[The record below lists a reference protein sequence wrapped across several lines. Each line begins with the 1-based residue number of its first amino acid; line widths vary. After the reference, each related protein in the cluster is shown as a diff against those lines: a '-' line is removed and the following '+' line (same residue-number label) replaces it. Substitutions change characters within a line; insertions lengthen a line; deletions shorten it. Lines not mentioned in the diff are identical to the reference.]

1 MILPV
6 ERKNR
11 NLLSLKR
18 GLCVLAIM
26 FLVFASCCP
35 AAATRDVKVALTEL
49 KPTLYTDDQGK
60 PAGFFVDLITDIA
73 RQEDWNVIWVRGSL
87 SESWGH
93 LASGEIDLLPGVAAT
108 PDRQNLYNFSHESA
122 LSVWSQVYARPGSG
136 INTILDLDGKRVA
149 TVKGALSGIAFQDYT
164 RKFGINVTM
173 LDRDTPAEIFSA
185 TASGQ
190 ADALVVYNTAGQ
202 ADAVAY
208 GLTATP
214 VMFNPT
220 QFGFAVQK
228 GTNKDL
234 LAAIDRYIAKGKNDP
249 SSTYSQAMQRWFGI
263 KTSPVIP
270 SWLVGG
276 LVMIAFIALL
286 FFGMS
291 FFLRREVR
299 RKTEELS
306 RQNEELQ
313 AEIASRKQAESE
325 LITKNEELQAAYEQL
340 SATGTELRTKYQE
353 LGRSEQ
359 ALMQARSKLS
369 LLNTLTFQ
377 DIQSGIFSLSGY
389 IQLARGLN
397 QTEAAQNCLEKGEG
411 ILNSLSESLAFAKN
425 YQNLGIRQPRWQN
438 VNYVL
443 LSALSHLDFS
453 RIRRTVDVGDLEIYA
468 DPLLED
474 VFVTLME
481 NVLESGAGATEVSI
495 RYQVNQGALTIF
507 FMDNG
512 PGVPAGRKEEIF
524 SREFS
529 QKKGRNS
536 LFLAR
541 EILSITTITIVE
553 NGEPGKG
560 ARFEI
565 LVPEGEY
572 RFGGDP
578 SQRTTGH
585 E

>member
-1 MILPV
+1 MIMPTD
-6 ERKNR
+6 RKNR
-11 NLLSLKR
+11 SPLYLKR
-18 GLCVLAIM
+18 GLCILAIM
-26 FLVFASCCP
+26 ILVATLCCP
-35 AAATRDVKVALTEL
+35 AAATRDVKVGLTEL

-73 RQEDWNVIWVRGSL
+73 AQEDWNVIWVRGSL
-87 SESWGH
+87 SDSWDR
-93 LASGEIDLLPGVAAT
+93 LSTGEIDLLPGVAST
-108 PDRQNLYNFSHESA
+108 PERENRINFSHESA

-136 INTILDLDGKRVA
+136 INTILDLDGKRIA
-149 TVKGALSGIAFQDYT
+149 MTRGALSGIAFQDYA
-164 RKFGINVTM
+164 RKFGVNATYIEKN
-173 LDRDTPAEIFSA
+173 TPAEVFSA
-185 TASGQ
+185 TASGE

-202 ADAVAY
+202 ADAVTY
-208 GLTATP
+208 GLAATP

-228 GTNKDL
+228 GKNKDL
-234 LAAIDRYIAKGKNDP
+234 LTAIDQYIAKGKNDP

-263 KTSPVIP
+263 KSTPIIP
-270 SWLVGG
+270 FWLVGG
-276 LVMIAFIALL
+276 LVAVAFVAIL

-299 RKTEELS
+299 RKTAELI

-313 AEIASRKQAESE
+313 KEIASRKQAESE
-325 LITKNEELQAAYEQL
+325 LVAKNEELRAAYEQL
-340 SATGTELRTKYQE
+340 SATGQELKTKYLE

-377 DIQSGIFSLSGY
+377 DIQNGIFSLSGF
-389 IQLARGLN
+389 IQLATGAK
-397 QTEAAQNCLEKGEG
+397 QSDVAQASLKKGEG
-411 ILNSLSESLAFAKN
+411 ILHFLSESLAFAKK
-425 YQNLGIRQPRWQN
+425 YQNLGIQQPRWQN

-443 LSALSHLDFS
+443 LSAISHLDFS
-453 RIRRTVDVGDLEIYA
+453 RIRRTVDVSDLEIYG

-481 NVLESGAGATEVSI
+481 NVLQCGAGATEVSI
-495 RYQVNQGALTIF
+495 RCRENPDSVTILIEN
-507 FMDNG
+507 NG
-512 PGVPAGRKEEIF
+512 PGIPADQKEKIF
-524 SREFS
+524 SRENP
-529 QKKGRNS
+529 QKGEGNS

-541 EILSITTITIVE
+541 EILSVTNITIVE

-565 LVPEGEY
+565 SVPKGTY
-572 RFGGDP
+572 RFRK
-578 SQRTTGH
+578 ST
-585 E
+585 